1 MPNWC
6 NNGITLRH
14 ADPAMIDR
22 ALKGNEG
29 LLMEFFPTPQEL
41 VDTMAGSYGD
51 DEKQRLLEAQEQSNL
66 KKYGFK
72 NWYDWN
78 IANWGTK
85 WDVSLENVERQ
96 DENTLT
102 ASFDSAWAPPIEAYV
117 KLLSLGFEIEALYYE
132 PGMCF
137 VGKFTGSGE
146 DYSDDYFEYSGETS
160 ATIREAIG
168 AELDDY
174 FGISEEMA
182 QYEDEENLEI
192 DLDGG
197 LSSTNE

>member
-22 ALKGNEG
+22 VLKGKDG
-29 LLMEFFPTPQEL
+29 LLMEFIPTPQEL
-41 VDTMAGSYGD
+41 VDTTAGSFGD
-51 DEKQRLLEAQEQSNL
+51 TEKQRLLEAQEKSNL
-66 KKYGFK
+66 EKYGFK

-85 WDVSLENVERQ
+85 WDFNLENIDRP
-96 DENTLT
+96 DPNTLT
-102 ASFDSAWAPPIEAYV
+102 AAFDSAWAPPINAYI
-117 KLLSLGFEIEALYYE
+117 KLLALGFEIEAMYYE

-137 VGKFTGSGE
+137 VGKFVGNADEHWDDCIEYGGATADTVREMIGE
-146 DYSDDYFEYSGETS
+146 
-160 ATIREAIG
+160 
-168 AELDDY
+168 ELDDY

-182 QYEDEENLEI
+182 QYEEEYGE
-192 DLDGG
+192 
-197 LSSTNE
+197 E